1 MVPWWGMLPQQG
13 DETEAP
19 VEVFYTLKRP
29 RKTEFGDRPLPGGV
43 VRLFQADSAGRA
55 QLDRRGRDGPHAGR
69 RGLRLSA
76 GTAFDLTARR
86 VQTTYVTRRDSSAA
100 GWRTLAT
107 ADYRVTVR
115 NATDSA
121 ATVDVREERG
131 GEWSV
136 LQSSVPAEK
145 VSSTITRFR
154 VKVPARGEAVLT
166 YRVRVVW

>member
-1 MVPWWGMLPQQG
+1 MDHTP
-13 DETEAP
+13 
-19 VEVFYTLKRP
+19 
-29 RKTEFGDRPLPGGV
+29 
-43 VRLFQADSAGRA
+43 AGE
-55 QLDRRGRDGPHAGR
+55 DV
-69 RGLRLSA
+69 RLSA

-86 VQTTYVTRRDSSAA
+86 VQTTYVTRRDSTKA

-136 LQSSVPAEK
+136 LQSSVPAGEDF
-145 VSSTITRFR
+145 VHHHPLPREGAG
-154 VKVPARGEAVLT
+154 ARRDAVLT